1 MSDWSQELAKAK
13 AERRTPAPDR
23 MPPNMKPAA
32 KKRKKPKARF
42 HVMWQS
48 NLGGILKG
56 GMVVGRYKTMEEA
69 LACIE
74 RKVRSAY
81 VPSTIGCCWMSRPS
95 AEPGTGSKTPG
106 NSPTFLSGY
115 LATFCCAV
123 NNFITAIKQG
133 VPTWQRPAPSPP
145 RTMA

>member
-81 VPSTIGCCWMSRPS
+81 VSGLYCPS
-95 AEPGTGSKTPG
+95 GTPIDDRVLLDEQAKRRARYWVKDTGE
-106 NSPTFLSGY
+106 
-115 LATFCCAV
+115 
-123 NNFITAIKQG
+123 
-133 VPTWQRPAPSPP
+133 
-145 RTMA
+145 